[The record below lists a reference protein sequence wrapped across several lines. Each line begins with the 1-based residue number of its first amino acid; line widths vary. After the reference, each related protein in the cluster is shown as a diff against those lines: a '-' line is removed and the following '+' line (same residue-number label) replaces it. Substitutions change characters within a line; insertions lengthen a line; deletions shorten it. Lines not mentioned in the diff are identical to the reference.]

1 MLYQVHLATNENKT
15 LVLGTDAQDI
25 YPTISLC
32 HLWHPILVNTRE
44 ILLTNDVSYRY
55 NKSSLYHQL
64 LNSVKLGSGF
74 TSLEVERYD
83 WRWVGQLESY
93 VVMIVHNFT
102 SCTVQVLIFG
112 NLLFR
117 FIFCLIN
124 LICLFFYFF
133 KLFFFGLMFCGNM
146 NEYFLV

>member
-1 MLYQVHLATNENKT
+1 MLYQVHLATNHIMLYQVHLATNENKT
-15 LVLGTDAQDI
+15 KNSSVRNWCTR

-32 HLWHPILVNTRE
+32 HLWHPILVNTRD

-55 NKSSLYHQL
+55 SKSSLYHHL

-93 VVMIVHNFT
+93 MSLEVERYDWRWVGQLESYT
-102 SCTVQVLIFG
+102 SLEVERYDWRWVGSLKATL
-112 NLLFR
+112 
-117 FIFCLIN
+117 
-124 LICLFFYFF
+124 
-133 KLFFFGLMFCGNM
+133 
-146 NEYFLV
+146 